1 MKVNV
6 SAVVLSHDEPASL
19 TRVLDQL
26 SKQTSAPSRIL
37 VVDTSKT
44 QAAPSAGFE
53 TLKLNHKTSFALSIE
68 TAVKHLATD
77 GYLWILHDDSAPDAD
92 ALEKLLK
99 EVELS
104 PSLAVVG
111 PKQVDWDDPKL
122 IKQMGL
128 TLTRGGRLFSRVRG
142 EFDQGQHDHL
152 EDVMA
157 VGTAGA
163 LVNLEKYKQLGGFDP
178 KAPPLAADVD
188 FSIRARLSGG
198 RVAIAPDSKLA
209 HQMLSMNGKRSVGWL
224 GGTPAKAIRHA
235 EFYLALSYASFIGFV
250 FGWLLLIPFAILNS
264 LVLLV
269 RKRAISIPAEL
280 AAAATTSMQ
289 LPRILSSRSRIR
301 RTTSAKLRSLAP
313 LRATRQEL
321 RSSNQRAKDQEVSN
335 QLLAA
340 HARGDNE
347 EIALNPNPGFL
358 SSGAV
363 WFALLLVALNV
374 LWFPTNLAVSGS
386 GVIPLSNNWLEIF
399 SQAGSR
405 NQSLGL
411 GFVGAADPFSWVLAI
426 LSAPLFFAPSL
437 AITLMLFLA
446 TAIAFTGFFFL
457 SGLITRSNPMR
468 ITSALAYA
476 LWPALT
482 SSIATT
488 SFAQIVAITL
498 LPFLILSVAKVASL
512 GISSPGSFVSTW
524 SQVGLSGILLA
535 LIAASSPVL
544 GLALLILILGL
555 AIARPRKLF
564 ALLFTTGLTI
574 VWFVPLALERL
585 TSAKPLSILLSP
597 GFGSPTAFEANWTLP
612 FFGFGFDALSFG
624 LFITAPV
631 LVLAL
636 ISLLTPGAKASLAI
650 WIVALFALGLAF
662 VGAGVK
668 FNFGEI
674 SSIGLE
680 LTSLLALF
688 GLAAIAA
695 FAHLATASKALRAI
709 VITVVAVLGIAP
721 AAFAMATNPPAVSY
735 SDGRS
740 VPSIIQAD
748 SHAGL
753 FVRTLKLGAGE
764 ESVSAQLFEGSGVK
778 FEKLSTAFQIA
789 NSGLSNENPQYQ
801 VLGQLVANL
810 VSANGADVLTPLEE
824 FGISYILVSP
834 ADRNLQMAL
843 DSTRGL
849 ESIGETDFG
858 QLWKV
863 QSVVSEPRTTELDF
877 GLTKAISL
885 GALILYFLIALPTS
899 SIRKRNGKESA
910 IFVDVEEN
918 N

>member
-26 SKQTSAPSRIL
+26 SKQTVPPSRIL

-53 TLKLNHKTSFALSIE
+53 TLKLNNKTAFALSIE

-92 ALEKLLK
+92 ALEKLLR

-198 RVAIAPDSKLA
+198 RVAIAPASKIA
-209 HQMLSMNGKRSVGWL
+209 HQMLSMNGKRSRNWL
-224 GGTPAKAIRHA
+224 GGTPAVAIRHA
-235 EFYLALSYASFIGFV
+235 ELYLALSYASFIGFAL
-250 FGWLLLIPFAILNS
+250 GWLLLIPFAVLNS
-264 LVLLV
+264 FVLLIQ
-269 RKRAISIPAEL
+269 KRAGSIPAEL
-280 AAAATTSMQ
+280 AAAATTFMQ

-301 RTTSAKLRSLAP
+301 RTTSAKLRSLAS

-321 RSSNQRAKDQEVSN
+321 KSSNQRAKDQEVSK

-340 HARGDNE
+340 HARGDNDE
-347 EIALNPNPGFL
+347 VASNANSGFL
-358 SSGAV
+358 SSGAI
-363 WFALLLVALNV
+363 WFALGLVALNV
-374 LWFPTNLAVSGS
+374 LWFPTNVAVSGS
-386 GVIPLSNNWLEIF
+386 GVIPLSSNWLEIF
-399 SQAGSR
+399 SQAGSL

-437 AITLMLFLA
+437 AITLVLFLS
-446 TAIAFTGFFFL
+446 TAIAFTGLFYL
-457 SGLITRSNPMR
+457 SGLITRSNSMR
-468 ITSALAYA
+468 ITASLAYS

-482 SSIATT
+482 TAIADAA
-488 SFAQIVAITL
+488 FAQVVAITL
-498 LPFLILSVAKVASL
+498 LPFLIHSIAKVAGI
-512 GISSPGSFVSTW
+512 GISNPGSFVSTW

-535 LIAASSPVL
+535 MVAASSPVL

-555 AIARPRKLF
+555 VVARPRKLF
-564 ALLFTTGLTI
+564 PLLFTTGLTV

-585 TSAKPLSILLSP
+585 ASSQPVSILLSP
-597 GFGSPTAFEANWTLP
+597 GIGSPRAWDANWTLP
-612 FFGFGFDALSFG
+612 FFGFGFDSLAFG
-624 LFITAPV
+624 LFIAVPV
-631 LVLAL
+631 VALAL
-636 ISLLTPGAKASLAI
+636 VALLTPGAKASLAL
-650 WIVALFALGLAF
+650 WIVALFALAVTF

-668 FNFGEI
+668 FDFGEI
-674 SSIGLE
+674 SSIGLD

-688 GLAAIAA
+688 GLAVVAA
-695 FAHLATASKALRAI
+695 FAQLATASSALRAI
-709 VITVVAVLGIAP
+709 AIAVVAVVGIGP
-721 AAFAMATNPPAVSY
+721 AAFALATNPPAVSY
-735 SDGRS
+735 SDGRT

-748 SHAGL
+748 SDAGM
-753 FVRTLKLGAGE
+753 FVRTLKLGADE
-764 ESVSAQLFEGSGVK
+764 ESVSAELFEGSGLK
-778 FEKLSTAFQIA
+778 MEKHSTAFQIA
-789 NSGLSNENPQYQ
+789 NSGLSDENPDYQ

-810 VSANGADVLTPLEE
+810 VSANGADVLTPLEK
-824 FGISYILVSP
+824 FKISYILVFP
-834 ADRNLQMAL
+834 ADRDLQMAL
-843 DSTRGL
+843 DSTKGL

-863 QSVVSEPRTTELDF
+863 QSVVSEPKAEGLDF
-877 GLTKAISL
+877 GLTKALSL
-885 GALILYFLIALPTS
+885 GTVLLYLLLALPTS

>member
-26 SKQTSAPSRIL
+26 SKQTSPPSRIL

-198 RVAIAPDSKLA
+198 RVAIAPDSKIS
-209 HQMLSMNGKRSVGWL
+209 HQMLSMNGKRSLGWL

-250 FGWLLLIPFAILNS
+250 LGWLLLIPFAILNS
-264 LVLLV
+264 LALLV
-269 RKRAISIPAEL
+269 RKRASAIPTEL
-280 AAAATTSMQ
+280 GAAATTFMQ
-289 LPRILSSRSRIR
+289 LGRILSSRSRIR
-301 RTTSAKLRSLAP
+301 RTTSAKLRSLAT
-313 LRATRQEL
+313 LRATRQEQK
-321 RSSNQRAKDQEVSN
+321 SSNQRAKDQEVSK

-347 EIALNPNPGFL
+347 EVVLNPNSGFL
-358 SSGAV
+358 SSGAI

-386 GVIPLSNNWLEIF
+386 GLIPLSSNWLEIF
-399 SQAGSR
+399 SQAGST

-411 GFVGAADPFSWVLAI
+411 GFVGAADPFSWGLAI

-437 AITLMLFLA
+437 AITLMLFFA

-468 ITSALAYA
+468 ITASLAYA

-482 SSIATT
+482 ASIAAT

-498 LPFLILSVAKVASL
+498 LPFLVLSVSKVASL
-512 GISSPGSFVSTW
+512 GISNPGSFVSTW

-535 LIAASSPVL
+535 MVAASSPVL

-555 AIARPRKLF
+555 AIARPRMF
-564 ALLFTTGLTI
+564 FPLLFTTGLTI

-597 GFGSPTAFEANWTLP
+597 GLGSPMALEANWTLP
-612 FFGFGFDALSFG
+612 FFGFGFEALSYG
-624 LFITAPV
+624 LLIAVPV

-636 ISLLTPGAKASLAI
+636 ISLLTPGAKTSLAL
-650 WIVALFALGLAF
+650 WIVALFALALAF
-662 VGAGVK
+662 VGTGVR
-668 FNFGEI
+668 FDFGEI

-688 GLAAIAA
+688 GLAVIAA
-695 FAHLATASKALRAI
+695 FVQLATASSALRAI
-709 VITVVAVLGIAP
+709 AISLVAVFGIGP
-721 AAFAMATNPPAVSY
+721 AAFALATNPPEVSY

-748 SHAGL
+748 SDAGL

-764 ESVSAQLFEGSGVK
+764 ESVSAELFEGSGVK

-824 FGISYILVSP
+824 IGISYILVSP
-834 ADRNLQMAL
+834 ADRDLQMAL

-863 QSVVSEPRTTELDF
+863 QSVVSESKTAELDF
-877 GLTKAISL
+877 GLTKALSL
-885 GALILYFLIALPTS
+885 GALVLYFLLALPTS

-910 IFVDVEEN
+910 IFVDVEESN
-918 N
+918 

>member
-1 MKVNV
+1 MTVNV
-6 SAVVLSHDEPASL
+6 SAVVLSHDEPVSL

-26 SKQTSAPSRIL
+26 SKQTVPPSRIL

-44 QAAPSAGFE
+44 EAVASQGFE
-53 TLKLNHKTSFALSIE
+53 TLKLNHKTSFALAIDA
-68 TAVKHLATD
+68 AVKHLASD
-77 GYLWILHDDSAPDAD
+77 GYIWILHDDSAPDAD

-99 EVELS
+99 EIELS

-111 PKQVDWDDPKL
+111 PKQVDWDDAKL

-198 RVAIAPDSKLA
+198 RVAIAPASKIS
-209 HQMLSMNGKRSVGWL
+209 HQMLSMNGKRSRSWL

-235 EFYLALSYASFIGFV
+235 ELYLALSYTSFIGFIL
-250 FGWLLLIPFAILNS
+250 GWLLLIPFAIVNS
-264 LVLLV
+264 FVLLI
-269 RKRAISIPAEL
+269 RKRASSIPAEL
-280 AAAATTSMQ
+280 SAALTTFMDFG
-289 LPRILSSRSRIR
+289 RILGSRSRIA
-301 RTTSAKLRSLAP
+301 RTTSAKLSSLSS

-321 RSSNQRAKDQEVSN
+321 KRSNQRAKDQEVST

-340 HARGDNE
+340 HARGDND
-347 EIALNPNPGFL
+347 EITQNPNSGFF
-358 SSGAV
+358 SSGAI
-363 WFALLLVALNV
+363 WFALGLVGLN
-374 LWFPTNLAVSGS
+374 LMWLPTNFAVSGA
-386 GVIPLSNNWLEIF
+386 GVIPLSSSWLDIF
-399 SQAGSR
+399 GQAGSM
-405 NQSLGL
+405 NQSMGL

-426 LSAPLFFAPSL
+426 LSAPLFFQPSL
-437 AITLMLFLA
+437 AITLVLFLS
-446 TAIAFTGFFFL
+446 TAIAFTGFFYL
-457 SGLITRSNPMR
+457 SGLITRSNPLR
-468 ITSALAYA
+468 ITSSLAYA

-482 SSIATT
+482 VSVSET
-488 SFAQIVAITL
+488 SFAQIVAITA
-498 LPFLILSVAKVASL
+498 LPFLAHSIAKIAEL
-512 GISSPGSFVSTW
+512 GISNPGTFVSTW
-524 SQVGLSGILLA
+524 SQVGLSGILLG
-535 LIAASSPVL
+535 LISASSPVL
-544 GLALLILILGL
+544 GLTLIVLIIGL
-555 AIARPRKLF
+555 AVIRVRRLMP
-564 ALLFTTGLTI
+564 LLFTTALTL
-574 VWFVPLALERL
+574 VWFAPVAIERL
-585 TSAKPLSILLSP
+585 GSAQPLSVLLSP
-597 GFGSPTAFEANWTLP
+597 GIASANSWEANWTLP
-612 FFGFGFDALSFG
+612 FFGFGFDSLAFG
-624 LFITAPV
+624 LFITVPV
-631 LVLAL
+631 LLLAL
-636 ISLLTPGAKASLAI
+636 VSLLTPGAKASLGL
-650 WIVALFALGLAF
+650 WVVALVALALAF
-662 VGAGVK
+662 VGAEVS

-674 SSIGLE
+674 SSQGLE
-680 LTSLLALF
+680 LTSLMALY
-688 GLAAIAA
+688 GLAVIAA
-695 FAHLATASKALRAI
+695 FTHLSSSSSALKTIAI
-709 VITVVAVLGIAP
+709 SLVVVTGVAP

-735 SDGRS
+735 SDGRT

-748 SHAGL
+748 ADAGML
-753 FVRTLKLGAGE
+753 VRTLKLGSTEDAIAVE
-764 ESVSAQLFEGSGVK
+764 LIEGSGLK

-789 NSGLSNENPQYQ
+789 NSGLSVQNPQYQ

-834 ADRNLQMAL
+834 ADRDLQMAL

-863 QSVVSEPRTTELDF
+863 QSVTSELKTSELDF
-877 GLTKAISL
+877 PLTKAISL
-885 GALILYFLIALPTS
+885 GALLLFVLLALPTS

-910 IFVDVEEN
+910 IFVDAEEN

>member
-6 SAVVLSHDEPASL
+6 SAVVLSHDEPVSL

-26 SKQTSAPSRIL
+26 SKQTSPPSRIL

-44 QAAPSAGFE
+44 QTAPSAGFE
-53 TLKLNHKTSFALSIE
+53 TLKLNHKSSFALSIE

-198 RVAIAPDSKLA
+198 RVAIAPDSKIS
-209 HQMLSMNGKRSVGWL
+209 HQMLSMNGKRSLGWL

-250 FGWLLLIPFAILNS
+250 LGWLLLIPFAILNS
-264 LVLLV
+264 LALLV
-269 RKRAISIPAEL
+269 RKRASAIPTEL
-280 AAAATTSMQ
+280 GAAATTFMQ
-289 LPRILSSRSRIR
+289 LGRILSSRSRIR
-301 RTTSAKLRSLAP
+301 RTTSAKLRSLAT
-313 LRATRQEL
+313 LRATRQEQK
-321 RSSNQRAKDQEVSN
+321 SSNQRAKDQEVSK

-347 EIALNPNPGFL
+347 EVVLNPNSGFL
-358 SSGAV
+358 SSGAI

-386 GVIPLSNNWLEIF
+386 GLIPLSSNWLEIF
-399 SQAGSR
+399 SQAGST

-437 AITLMLFLA
+437 AITLMLFFA

-468 ITSALAYA
+468 ITASLAYA

-482 SSIATT
+482 ASIAAT

-498 LPFLILSVAKVASL
+498 LPFLVLSVSKVASL
-512 GISSPGSFVSTW
+512 GISNPGSFVSTW

-535 LIAASSPVL
+535 MVAASSPVL

-555 AIARPRKLF
+555 AIARPRKF
-564 ALLFTTGLTI
+564 FPLLFTTGLTI

-585 TSAKPLSILLSP
+585 TSAKPLSSLLSP
-597 GFGSPTAFEANWTLP
+597 GLGSPMALEANWTLP
-612 FFGFGFDALSFG
+612 FFGFGFEALSYG
-624 LFITAPV
+624 LFIAVPV

-636 ISLLTPGAKASLAI
+636 ISLLTPGAKTSLAL
-650 WIVALFALGLAF
+650 WIVALFALALAF
-662 VGAGVK
+662 VGTGVR
-668 FNFGEI
+668 FDFGEI

-688 GLAAIAA
+688 GLAVIAA
-695 FAHLATASKALRAI
+695 FVQLATASSALRAI
-709 VITVVAVLGIAP
+709 AISLVAVFGIGP
-721 AAFAMATNPPAVSY
+721 SAFAMATNPPEVSY

-748 SHAGL
+748 SDAGM

-764 ESVSAQLFEGSGVK
+764 ESVSAELFEGSGVK

-824 FGISYILVSP
+824 IGISYILVSP
-834 ADRNLQMAL
+834 ADRDLQMAL

-863 QSVVSEPRTTELDF
+863 QSVVSEPKTAELDF

-885 GALILYFLIALPTS
+885 GALVLYFLLALPTS